1 MSATE
6 RAIDG
11 VRDWLG
17 RDAGRARDA
26 LGNIGNRASNRL
38 GELGSGGRDVARSLT
53 ENLNDLLNETFPGLG
68 NDPGEANPPPEES
81 SPFPGGQ
88 CPGVSYLVRVRY
100 TDELL
105 RNGEWRS
112 RQVDSSRVVTGPVQG
127 IVCAESA
134 ATSSLTIQVIDG
146 NGVSVETVPRTGCSG
161 CDEAPEVLRNC
172 SFSVLEIERV
182 DGQADDCGD
191 PPPTPNDGGGGGGA
205 PDGDWGDSLDPDDP
219 NSPAPWGIDPPN
231 GGLCFSSGGRLIC
244 YGPNGFYDNGI
255 PTNSN
260 RGVPPGAGGDPN
272 DPFGCCASNLEP
284 TLAQLGGNQNISAG
298 QLARLEQQI
307 DRVGGRL
314 ALVDQT
320 INGFFR
326 GADLALENLQKI
338 QLEVIAARLQ
348 TIDQRSLAHF
358 LATVDATRLLSQGQS
373 SILQAIRLIDSEFDD
388 SEILRQIR
396 EVQVRLPTVEANAV
410 AAANSAEA
418 QALRSQQEA
427 QTGKEISLR
436 LLELENTYPVRDRW
450 QDSKFAAD
458 RLRLLDESLDRLATR
473 IIDAVAFPIAEVRA
487 SFTAVLGSI
496 AALSALTV
504 ARSVAVLGA
513 ISALGGQIVT
523 LNTALRLVVTQGFAR
538 VLGRQS
544 SLLSGQQ
551 IIRQRQQIAIDRI
564 DQIEWLLQLVR
575 DNQSLHF
582 PDPLS
587 SPFVLTETTCELVDG
602 VETPV
607 SEPAT
612 AQSLVDVVSSLSG
625 QLALAVQSVLDCS
638 DSQGQNVPPS
648 LIKTGLSTVREE
660 VDYVEISPEVRQ
672 IELIITGTIPSSIKL
687 FGTSQSSE
695 PMAKFGSVSVAYN
708 GSTGGQAVEGF
719 HEWCWTR
726 RTLLTLG
733 EPLRS
738 PRFVRVFAQRGLSWA
753 MYDTGIR
760 T

>member
-6 RAIDG
+6 RAIDR

-38 GELGSGGRDVARSLT
+38 GELGAGGRDVARSLT

-68 NDPGEANPPPEES
+68 NDPGEANPPPGES

-100 TDELL
+100 TDEVL
-105 RNGEWRS
+105 RNGEWRP

-191 PPPTPNDGGGGGGA
+191 PPPTPNDGGGGGGS
-205 PDGDWGDSLDPDDP
+205 PDGDWGDPLDPDDP
-219 NSPAPWGIDPPN
+219 NSPSPWGIDPPS
-231 GGLCFSSGGRLIC
+231 GGVCFNSNGRLIC
-244 YGPNGFYDNGI
+244 YGREGFYDNGI

-260 RGVPPGAGGDPN
+260 RGVPPRTGGDPN

-284 TLAQLGGNQNISAG
+284 TLARLDGNQNISAG

-314 ALVDQT
+314 ALVDQA

-326 GADLALENLQKI
+326 GADLALENLQKV
-338 QLEVIAARLQ
+338 QLEIIAARLRV
-348 TIDQRSLAHF
+348 IDRRTLDH
-358 LATVDATRLLSQGQS
+358 LIATVDATRLLSQGQS
-373 SILQAIRLIDSEFDD
+373 SILQAIRLIDTDLDD

-427 QTGKEISLR
+427 QTGKEIALR

-458 RLRLLDESLDRLATR
+458 RLRLLDETLDRLSTR

-504 ARSVAVLGA
+504 ARTATVLGA
-513 ISALGGQIVT
+513 ISALAGNVNA
-523 LNTALRLVVTQGFAR
+523 LNTALRLQISQGTAR
-538 VLGRQS
+538 ILGRQQS
-544 SLLSGQQ
+544 MLNNQR
-551 IIRQRQQIAIDRI
+551 IISANQREILNRI
-564 DQIEWLLQLVR
+564 VLINDTIELIR
-575 DNQSLHF
+575 SNQKLHF
-582 PDPLS
+582 PDSGQMGFPLTQVECEITDEGEEPVQS
-587 SPFVLTETTCELVDG
+587 GLMILPFV
-602 VETPV
+602 
-607 SEPAT
+607 
-612 AQSLVDVVSSLSG
+612 DVINHLSG
-625 QLALAVQSVLDCS
+625 QVAQLALNLINCE
-638 DSQGQNVPPS
+638 DSLNQNVPPL
-648 LIKTGLSTVREE
+648 LIEAGQSQLRDE
-660 VDYVEISPEVRQ
+660 VQYVEISDNVRQ
-672 IELIITGTIPSSIKL
+672 VELIITGRIPASVRL
-687 FGTSQSSE
+687 FGTSESGE
-695 PMAKFGSVSVAYN
+695 PFAKFGSISLAYEGVA
-708 GSTGGQAVEGF
+708 GGKATEGF
-719 HEWCWTR
+719 HEWAWTR
-726 RTLLTLG
+726 RTVLTVG
-733 EPLRS
+733 KPLRS
-738 PRFVRVFAQRGLSWA
+738 PRFVRVFLQRGLGWA
-753 MYDTGIR
+753 LYDVGLR
-760 T
+760 S